1 MKEFDFSSIYYSCP
15 LNITNYAFRLF
26 LKSILDFA
34 VNIAFYD
41 IDLIE
46 KDIILTKK
54 DDKVIAYIIR
64 HYKNGRKTKTPTE
77 EEIDIELCP
86 DEVQNALNKG
96 YDVKVNI
103 KKSFNNHK

>member
-1 MKEFDFSSIYYSCP
+1 MKKIMKEFDFSSIYYSCP

-26 LKSILDFA
+26 LKCILDIA

-41 IDLIE
+41 IDLTE

-64 HYKNGRKTKTPTE
+64 HYKNGRKAKTPTE

-86 DEVQNALNKG
+86 DEVQDALNKG

-103 KKSFNNHK
+103 KKII